1 MTHRVLKRPFEVVPE
16 EVEPEQPLAKR
27 PRELTD
33 DDIDPLNYLDYLQQQ
48 LYDSMELRQLSGL
61 FVERLFGGVSRVCL
75 YKKPR
80 SNRRTKY
87 NRADF
92 ASLGLV
98 VLHQKFTQKLRDQ
111 IYDQGYRKVK
121 LNQEFNGKVV
131 LQPATLL
138 DMGYY
143 SVSVLLHPPLIAPD
157 PASQPEFDMVIDD
170 DVIDAAFSRNG
181 HELSAY
187 HASILGDSE
196 TPTVL
201 KGTAINAHAATMSL
215 LLAYHEAKRLA
226 GPAPRFCKPRSF
238 GAWMETVFVDV
249 LPADVIENIRRYLC
263 VLPLDQVSRSY
274 RTWTLDCALATGVYF
289 SRSDSM
295 TYERAIE
302 SPLPLDP
309 SSWWW
314 HRVLAEPKPLPFAH
328 VSRLGGAAPPRFRL
342 ALRLFRHPA
351 HFGLDRN
358 DAVPLRSLSS
368 VYCCMELGARLLQKF
383 EPGRTS
389 SRKFR
394 AEYDQQLCY
403 ITWVLA
409 SYYSVTAVMWSFY
422 SATGM
427 ARNADLKCTFD
438 KMQSALYSE
447 TRLTV
452 FMPREEVLHTILNV
466 IDHGLWPQAYNVKP
480 NCLADEG
487 MPPLWP
493 YFSENMV
500 SAAAVV
506 LNQSARTALFKAMRK
521 LRVVSDTGK
530 FYVPYVEY
538 GTSRIILDGDL
549 TFKKFLVHLTVAPS
563 WKPTPCGLCRNCVSH
578 IEGLSTSV
586 CLAPTYLPTGPL
598 RKHPESLGSAPGW
611 RNFQFGKRCDHA
623 LDSTAQKVMAL
634 IHPGTTFIKD
644 SHDFWTACSTSN
656 SYEKRRPA
664 AVFQDVYR
672 LRSFSGHNS
681 APHNH
686 FIDGG
691 EYRAS
696 LLEDEGH
703 WLQRAESLGFH
714 LPISNFCKERDF
726 AIACF
731 FLAYHQEMTRESSN
745 ELGLSTSSA
754 RRSFA
759 LRTIGVSHPADPRDL
774 LIDRTLDF
782 SHVLHELRAA
792 TEPIR
797 DSLSGKSI
805 YAHAHS
811 TALDGMCVPGEYPFD
826 CMSDAR
832 RSAYAKEINE
842 RHISQTKFVTAC
854 RPYPGAKPFGS
865 LASDFGL
872 PVRRA
877 KSPCEHVY
885 QLRIRVHGSTK
896 RGADFYDSNINFAIS
911 TQSHTTIKRVVMTRD
926 AAHRSVVPRLRKSSV
941 NPPRKFDR
949 LESHGAS
956 LEEAV
961 SGGSRLSSFGKLH
974 VRDRKWITETDLS
987 PEATRAIFE
996 PDQLRHQ
1003 WEALS
1008 WMTDLR
1014 GYSLYTG
1021 IDPDTGY
1028 HQPIDSFHARRG
1040 TLNGNALTMYNIM
1053 DMDTQD
1059 DSAVHCRE
1067 LCQCEECDF

>member
-16 EVEPEQPLAKR
+16 EVESEQPEPKR

-33 DDIDPLNYLDYLQQQ
+33 EDIDPLNYMDYLQRQ
-48 LYDSMELRQLSGL
+48 LYESTELRQLSGL
-61 FVERLFGGVSRVCL
+61 FVERLFGGVFRVCL

-80 SNRRTKY
+80 SNRRTEY
-87 NRADF
+87 SRADF

-98 VLHQKFTQKLRDQ
+98 VCFHQKFTQKLRDQ
-111 IYDQGYRKVK
+111 IYTQGRLKVK
-121 LNQEFNGKVV
+121 LNQEFNGKVI

-138 DMGYY
+138 DMGFY

-157 PASQPEFDMVIDD
+157 PASQPEFDLVIDG
-170 DVIDAAFSRNG
+170 DVINAEVSRNG
-181 HELSAY
+181 HELSSY
-187 HASILGDSE
+187 FASILGDSE
-196 TPTVL
+196 TPTVV

-295 TYERAIE
+295 TYERVIE

-314 HRVLAEPKPLPFAH
+314 HRVLTEPKPLPFAH

-351 HFGLDRN
+351 HFGFDRN
-358 DAVPLRSLSS
+358 DAVPLRSLST
-368 VYCCMELGARLLQKF
+368 VYCCMELGAKLLEKF
-383 EPGRTS
+383 EPGRMS
-389 SRKFR
+389 SLKFR
-394 AEYDQQLCY
+394 AEYNQQLAY

-422 SATGM
+422 SAMGS
-427 ARNADLKCTFD
+427 ARNGDMTFD
-438 KMQSALYSE
+438 KMQTALYTES
-447 TRLTV
+447 RLTV
-452 FMPREEVLHTILNV
+452 FTPREEVRHTILTV
-466 IDHGLWPQAYNVKP
+466 IDYGLWPQTYWVKP
-480 NCLADEG
+480 NAMAGEG

-493 YFSENMV
+493 YFSRCQV
-500 SAAAVV
+500 SVTAAAVIQ
-506 LNQSARTALFKAMRK
+506 NQSARIALFKAVRK
-521 LRVVSDTGK
+521 LRVGTDKVYFPS
-530 FYVPYVEY
+530 VEY
-538 GTSRIILDGDL
+538 GTSRIVLD
-549 TFKKFLVHLTVAPS
+549 KKTVKQFLVELTVAPS
-563 WKPTPCGLCRNCVSH
+563 WKPTPCGLCRNCQSH

-598 RKHPESLGSAPGW
+598 RQHPESLGSSESMRAT
-611 RNFQFGKRCDHA
+611 QFAKRWDDA
-623 LDSTAQKVMAL
+623 LLSPAQKVMSL
-634 IHPGTTFIKD
+634 MHHGTRFVKD
-644 SHDFWTACSTSN
+644 SHDYWTDSQVYA
-656 SYEKRRPA
+656 SYERRRPG
-664 AVFQDVYR
+664 AVFQDIYR
-672 LRSFSGHNS
+672 LRSFSGQNS
-681 APHNH
+681 TPHNH

-691 EYRAS
+691 SFNAS

-703 WLQRAESLGFH
+703 WLQRAERLGFH
-714 LPISNFCKERDF
+714 LPISNSCKERDF
-726 AIACF
+726 AVASF
-731 FLAYHQEMTRESSN
+731 VSTSNQEMTPDSSK
-745 ELGLSTSSA
+745 ELGLCTTSA

-759 LRTIGVSHPADPRDL
+759 LRTIGVSHPTDPRDL

-782 SHVLHELRAA
+782 SHVLYELHAA

-811 TALDGMCVPGEYPFD
+811 TALDGLRVPGEYPFD
-826 CMSDAR
+826 CMSDSR
-832 RSAYAKEINE
+832 RSAHAKELHE
-842 RHISQTKFVTAC
+842 RDISQTKFVTAC

-865 LASDFGL
+865 LAVDFGL

-896 RGADFYDSNINFAIS
+896 RGAQFYDSNINFAIS

-926 AAHRSVVPRLRKSSV
+926 PSQRSVVPRLRKSAV

-949 LESHGAS
+949 LDSHGAS

-961 SGGSRLSSFGKLH
+961 SGGQRLSSFGSLH
-974 VRDRKWITETDLS
+974 VRDRKWLTETDLS
-987 PEATRAIFE
+987 PEAARAVFE

-1014 GYSLYTG
+1014 GYSLYTA

-1028 HQPIDSFHARRG
+1028 HQLIDSFHARRG
-1040 TLNGNALTMYNIM
+1040 TLNGNALTTSAM
-1053 DMDTQD
+1053 DIETQD
-1059 DSAVHCRE
+1059 DGVWCP
-1067 LCQCEECDF
+1067 LGCGCEDCDD

>member
-16 EVEPEQPLAKR
+16 EVEPEQPEPKR

-33 DDIDPLNYLDYLQQQ
+33 EDIDPLNYLDYLQQQ

-98 VLHQKFTQKLRDQ
+98 VLHQKFTRKLRDQ
-111 IYDQGYRKVK
+111 IYDQGYGKVK

-138 DMGYY
+138 DMGFY
-143 SVSVLLHPPLIAPD
+143 SPSVLLHPPLIAPD
-157 PASQPEFDMVIDD
+157 PASQPEFGLVIDG
-170 DVIDAAFSRNG
+170 DVIDAAVSRNG

-187 HASILGDSE
+187 FASILGDSE

-215 LLAYHEAKRLA
+215 LLAYHEAKRQA

-263 VLPLDQVSRSY
+263 VLPIYQVTPGV

-295 TYERAIE
+295 TYERVVE

-328 VSRLGGAAPPRFRL
+328 VSRLGGAAPPHFRL
-342 ALRLFRHPA
+342 ALLLFRHPA
-351 HFGLDRN
+351 QFGFDRN
-358 DAVPLRSLSS
+358 DAVPLRSLSN
-368 VYCCMELGARLLQKF
+368 VYCCMALGAKLLRKF

-389 SRKFR
+389 SLKFR
-394 AEYDQQLCY
+394 AEYNQQLAY

-422 SATGM
+422 SAMGGASRGDM
-427 ARNADLKCTFD
+427 TFD
-438 KMQSALYSE
+438 KMQTALYDE
-447 TRLTV
+447 TRITV
-452 FMPREEVLHTILNV
+452 FTPREEVLHTILND
-466 IDHGLWPQAYNVKP
+466 IDHGLWPQTYYVRP
-480 NCLADEG
+480 NGLADPA

-493 YFSENMV
+493 YFSENSV
-500 SAAAVV
+500 SAAAVL
-506 LNQSARTALFKAMRK
+506 LNQSARIALFKAVRK
-521 LRVVSDTGK
+521 LRMITDTSTVY
-530 FYVPYVEY
+530 FPSVEY
-538 GTSRIILDGDL
+538 GRGRIVLDGDL
-549 TFKKFLVHLTVAPS
+549 TFKKFLVELTVAPS
-563 WKPTPCGLCRNCVSH
+563 WKPTPCGLCRNCQSH

-598 RKHPESLGSAPGW
+598 RKHPESLGSLEGRRATQFAKRWDDAVIAP
-611 RNFQFGKRCDHA
+611 D
-623 LDSTAQKVMAL
+623 QKVMAL
-634 IHPGTTFIKD
+634 LHHGTRFVKD
-644 SHDFWTACSTSN
+644 SHDYWKDSQIHA
-656 SYEKRRPA
+656 SYEKRRPG
-664 AVFQDVYR
+664 VIFQDVYR
-672 LRSFSGHNS
+672 LRSFSGQNS

-691 EYRAS
+691 KYRAS
-696 LLEDEGH
+696 LLEDESH
-703 WLQRAESLGFH
+703 WLKRAELLGFH
-714 LPISNFCKERDF
+714 LPISNFCRERDF
-726 AIACF
+726 AVSSF
-731 FLAYHQEMTRESSN
+731 VSSSNQEMTPDSSK
-745 ELGLSTSSA
+745 ELGLSTTSA

-759 LRTIGVSHPADPRDL
+759 LRTIGVSHPNDPRDL
-774 LIDRTLDF
+774 LINRTVLF
-782 SHVLHELRAA
+782 NHVLIELMAA

-811 TALDGMCVPGEYPFD
+811 TALDGLRVPGEYPFD
-826 CMSDAR
+826 CLSDSR
-832 RSAYAKEINE
+832 RSAYAKELHE
-842 RHISQTKFVTAC
+842 FHISQIKFVSAC
-854 RPYPGAKPFGS
+854 RPYPGAAPFGS
-865 LASDFGL
+865 LAADFGL

-926 AAHRSVVPRLRKSSV
+926 AGQRSVVPRLRKSSA

-949 LESHGAS
+949 YDSRGAS
-956 LEEAV
+956 LEEAM
-961 SGGSRLSSFGKLH
+961 SGGLRLFSFGSLH
-974 VRDRKWITETDLS
+974 VRNRKWLTETDLS
-987 PEATRAIFE
+987 PEATRAVFE

-1008 WMTDLR
+1008 WMADLR
-1014 GYSLYTG
+1014 GYTLYTG

-1028 HQPIDSFHARRG
+1028 YQLIDSFHARRG
-1040 TLNGNALTMYNIM
+1040 TLNGNALTDVMEM
-1053 DMDTQD
+1053 ETQD
-1059 DSAVHCRE
+1059 DGVWCPVG
-1067 LCQCEECDF
+1067 CGCEDCDD